1 MDTKKILIGVG
12 IVALVFIVYKI
23 ATKKKEEPFAV
34 PESGTKD
41 IAHGIAS
48 TRPLKVA

>member
-1 MDTKKILIGVG
+1 MNTKNILIGLGLV
-12 IVALVFIVYKI
+12 VAVVIIYKV

-34 PESGTKD
+34 PEAGTKD
-41 IAHGIAS
+41 LAHEAAS

>member
-1 MDTKKILIGVG
+1 MDTKKILIGLG
-12 IVALVFIVYKI
+12 LVVLTVVIYKM

-34 PESGTKD
+34 PEAGTKD
-41 IAHGIAS
+41 LAHGIAS